1 MEIEISFNRKTIL
14 SLINKNMINMLK
26 RNLAL
31 LLVLLCASV
40 AAAQGQL
47 QSPEQFLGYQL
58 GKQFT
63 PHSRLLD
70 YVNYL
75 ATQVPNQMKLQ
86 QYGQTYEGRPLML
99 AYIASAEN
107 LPRLEQIRENNLRQ
121 AGLQSGQVQGNQPA
135 VVWLSYNI
143 HGNEAVS
150 SEAVMQ
156 VLYDLMD
163 PNNAQS
169 KEWLQHTVVM
179 VDPCVNPDGHER
191 YVQWYK
197 QASNQGGNVSP
208 FAWEHYEPWPGGR
221 PNHYYFDLNRDWA
234 WQTQIE
240 SKQRLQ
246 VYNSWLPQV
255 HADFHEMGI
264 ESPYYFSPAA
274 KPFHESITPWQRQFQ
289 NTIGEYN
296 RQTFDKNN
304 WLYFTRESYDLFYP
318 SYGDTYPT
326 YNGAIGMTY
335 EQGGSGRAGLAYKKQ
350 DGDTLTLTDRIA
362 HHVAASKATL
372 QASSEKA
379 DQLKQEFRKYY
390 DNNLKNPAGDY
401 KAYVLKADEGS
412 AGNLKALTEYLD
424 KQGIQYGYAGKSN
437 SVKGYN
443 YSNGR
448 TENVRLAPQDVVISM
463 YQPKSTLVKVLFEP
477 NAVLEDS
484 LTYDITSWAL
494 PYAYGVQTYALK
506 NRLDANTTAPASPA
520 AAPISIERPYA
531 YLARWT
537 NLQDLKFLTA
547 LLQQGV
553 TVRQAE
559 KAFETEGQRYEPGTL
574 IITRTGNNGMG
585 DKLDAAVR
593 QLAQEYGVS
602 LSATG
607 TGFVSSGSDFGSGN
621 VHSLKMPKVALLSG
635 EGVSPYGFGE
645 IWHYFEQ
652 QIGYPVTV
660 LNTSY
665 FSSVPLQEFDVLILP
680 TGSYNSVLDDETLGK
695 VREWVSAGGKLIAL
709 EGAAG
714 FLAGKSG
721 FNLKKKSQEEDSSKD
736 KAKEEDPYES
746 LRSYGSRER
755 EALQGEVQ
763 GSIFRVDLDNTHPLA
778 FGYGKTYFALIRSA
792 ETFSFLD
799 KGWNVGVLKKDNYT
813 TGFVGANTKAKL
825 QDALIL
831 GTQEMGRGQV
841 VYLADNP
848 LFRGFWQ
855 SGKLMF
861 GNAVFLVGQ

>member
-1 MEIEISFNRKTIL
+1 
-14 SLINKNMINMLK
+14 MINTLK
-26 RNLAL
+26 RNFAL
-31 LLVLLCASV
+31 LLMLLCVQV
-40 AAAQGQL
+40 AVAQGQL
-47 QSPEQFLGYQL
+47 QSPAQFLGYPL
-58 GKQFT
+58 GEQFT
-63 PHSRLLD
+63 THSRILD

-75 ATQVPNQMKLQ
+75 AAQVPNRMKVQ
-86 QYGQTYEGRPLML
+86 PYGQTYESRPLVL
-99 AYIASAEN
+99 AYIASEQN

-121 AGLQSGQVQGNQPA
+121 AGLQSGQVQGDQPA

-143 HGNEAVS
+143 HGNESVS

-156 VLYDLMD
+156 VLYDLLD

-169 KEWLQHTVVM
+169 KEWLQNTVVM
-179 VDPCVNPDGHER
+179 VDPCVNPDGRER

-197 QASNQGGNVSP
+197 QASNRGGNASRY
-208 FAWEHYEPWPGGR
+208 AWEHYEPWPGGR

-240 SKQRLQ
+240 SKQRLE

-255 HADFHEMGI
+255 HADFHEMGA
-264 ESPYYFSPAA
+264 EAPYYFSPAA

-296 RQTFDKNN
+296 RAAFDKNN
-304 WLYFTRESYDLFYP
+304 WLYFTRESFDLFYP

-335 EQGGSGRAGLAYKKQ
+335 EQGGSGRAGLALQKQ

-362 HHVAASKATL
+362 HHVAASRATI
-372 QASSEKA
+372 QATSEKA

-390 DNNLKNPAGDY
+390 DNNLKNPGGDH
-401 KAYVLKADEGS
+401 KAFVMKADNAS

-424 KQGIQYGYAGKSN
+424 RQGIQYGYSGKSN
-437 SVKGYN
+437 TVKGYN
-443 YSNGR
+443 YSNGK

-477 NAVLEDS
+477 NARLEDS

-506 NRLDANTTAPASPA
+506 NRLDVNMDKPAAPA
-520 AAPISIERPYA
+520 AAAISIERPYA

-547 LLQQGV
+547 LMQEDV
-553 TVRQAE
+553 KVRQAE
-559 KAFETEGQRYEPGTL
+559 KPFETDGQQYGPGTL
-574 IITRTGNNGMG
+574 IITRTGNERLG
-585 DKLDAAVR
+585 DKLDITVR
-593 QLAQEYGVS
+593 QLAQENGVS

-621 VHSLKMPKVALLSG
+621 VRYLKQPKVALLSG
-635 EGVSPYGFGE
+635 EGVSAYGFGE
-645 IWHYFEQ
+645 VWHFFEQ

-665 FSSVPLQEFDVLILP
+665 FSTVPLHEFDVLILP
-680 TGSYNSVLDDETLGK
+680 TGSYSRVLDEETLGK
-695 VREWVSAGGKLIAL
+695 VKDWVSAGGKLIAM
-709 EGAAG
+709 ESAAG
-714 FLAGKSG
+714 FLAGKTG
-721 FNLKKKSQEEDSSKD
+721 FNLKKKSKEADSSKD
-736 KAKEEDPYES
+736 KAKKAEDEDPYKN
-746 LRSYGSRER
+746 LRTWGDRER
-755 EALQGEVQ
+755 EALQDEVQ
-763 GSIFRVDLDNTHPLA
+763 GSIFRVDLDRTHPLA
-778 FGYGKTYFALIRSA
+778 FGYGDSYFALIRSA
-792 ETFSFLD
+792 DTFSFLEN
-799 KGWNVGVLKKDNYT
+799 GWNVGVLKKDNYT
-813 TGFVGANTKAKL
+813 TGFVGADIKAKL

-831 GTQEMGRGQV
+831 GTQDMGRGQV

-848 LFRGFWQ
+848 LFRGFWHG
-855 SGKLMF
+855 GKLLF